1 MTLEEAIK
9 LKPKDK
15 VWIFDEQHMKI
26 QEVFV
31 IEVFVERNSY
41 PVPIRN
47 LNSIINIK
55 MDRYNDGSNSYT
67 IIKKLHQIFKTRE
80 ELIKQ
85 ITN

>member
-9 LKPKDK
+9 LKPKDI

-31 IEVFVERNSY
+31 IEVFVETNNY
-41 PVPIRN
+41 PIHIRN

-55 MDRYNDGSNSYT
+55 MDRYHDGNNFCT
-67 IIKKLHQIFKTRE
+67 IIKKLHQVFKTRE